1 MATIAEIRAKY
12 PQYDDLS
19 DTQLADS
26 FRDKFYSDIPK
37 EKFYAQLGIDGVSR
51 GRPTMQNDP
60 RIVKASDPTPTNE
73 VNMDNSLGLSFDPK
87 EMGSS
92 YLGRAVQ
99 GLLDLP
105 KGLLQLGS
113 EAVGSKT
120 VSDAVQRQEQ
130 QYEQGRAEAGST
142 GFDPMRL
149 VGNVAQPLNYVIPA
163 AGGSGVLRTAGTG
176 AILAATQPVVSGGDE
191 FWKDKGTQVAVGAII
206 GPLADLG
213 VRGASAL
220 GKSLGT
226 LTEKG
231 KLQAVQDWLLKLS
244 GKDKDVVIAALK
256 DVPEIVTGSKPTALE
271 ALANVPAGANIAKA
285 QQVIG
290 EQQGTSA
297 AMIARQM
304 EQEAARKA
312 QLSAIAGTDAERT
325 ALAAERSAVT
335 GPMRETALNQSD
347 VAGPIVTKLE
357 REISNKFHSL
367 AAAEQTSG
375 SIGAAARVQQQAAA
389 TGKPGWLTA
398 GDIAAEAGKTSKAY
412 KDLAGQVRQEA
423 RLKQFQLDSL
433 EQNGFFPLKAY
444 DLTSSIDKAIKS
456 TVSDQ
461 SKAVLQAVKDKI
473 ISKADENGIIGS
485 RDLYENV
492 RKMSNQDIAKLLGLN
507 EQYASGGIPAQAAKA
522 LDSTKKLIDASL
534 DKSSDGLWSKYL
546 TTYKG
551 YSDKLNRMEVG
562 AALEQKL
569 GTSLGNKERAG
580 AFATAVTE
588 SASLIKKATGMPR
601 FENINQVLTKEE
613 TSSVNKVLADLQR
626 LEQGKSLA
634 SKTVLEG
641 YEPKAPL
648 EGVQLLSRSVSIAKL
663 AMQAL
668 SRGNKADF
676 EKKFLDVS
684 LDPQAMAALMQA
696 GPITGQRK
704 LIEAIN
710 RNLSPEAQ
718 AVFRQSMGVS
728 DTAREVGK

>member
-1 MATIAEIRAKY
+1 MATISEIRTKY
-12 PQYDDLS
+12 PQYNDLS

-26 FRDKFYSDIPK
+26 FHSKFYSDIPK
-37 EKFYAQLGIDGVSR
+37 KEFYAQLGIDGVSR

-60 RIVKASDPTPTNE
+60 RLIKPSDPTPTNE
-73 VNMDNSLGLSFDPK
+73 VTSDNSMGLSFDPK
-87 EMGSS
+87 EMGGS
-92 YLGRAVQ
+92 YVGRAVQ

-113 EAVGSKT
+113 EAFGSKK
-120 VSDAVQRQEQ
+120 VSDAVKRQEQ

-142 GFDPMRL
+142 GFDAARL
-149 VGNVAQPLNYVIPA
+149 VGNVAQPLNYVIPG
-163 AGGSGVLRTAGTG
+163 AGGSGLLRTAGTG
-176 AILAATQPVVSGGDE
+176 AVLSATQPVISGGDE
-191 FWKDKGTQVAVGAII
+191 FWKDKGTQAAVGAIL

-220 GKSLGT
+220 GKSLAT
-226 LTEKG
+226 MSEKG
-231 KLQAVQDWLLKLS
+231 KTQAVQDWLLKLS
-244 GKDKDVVIAALK
+244 GKDKDVVVNALK
-256 DVPEIVTGSKPTALE
+256 NAPEIVPGSAPTAME
-271 ALANVPAGANIAKA
+271 ALATVPAGANIAKA

-290 EQQGTSA
+290 EKQGTSA
-297 AMIARQM
+297 LMIARQA

-312 QLSAIAGTDAERT
+312 QLSTIAGTEAERT
-325 ALAAERSAVT
+325 ALAAERGAVT
-335 GPMRETALNQSD
+335 GPMRETALNQAD
-347 VAGPIVTKLE
+347 VAGPVVTKLE
-357 REISNKFHSL
+357 QEISGKFNSL
-367 AAAEQTSG
+367 AAAEQSAE
-375 SIGAAARVQQQAAA
+375 SIAAASRAQAQAAA

-398 GDIAAEAGKTSKAY
+398 GDIAAEAGQTSKAY

-444 DLTSSIDKAIKS
+444 DLTASIDKAIKS

-473 ISKADENGIIGS
+473 ISKADESGVIGS

-492 RKMSNQDIAKLLGLN
+492 RKMSNQDIAKLLGMN

-546 TTYKG
+546 NSYKG
-551 YSDKLNRMEVG
+551 YSDKLNRMEIG
-562 AALEQKL
+562 SALEQKL

-588 SASLIKKATGMPR
+588 SGSLIKKATGSPR
-601 FENINQVLTKEE
+601 FDSISQVLTKEE

-648 EGVQLLSRSVSIAKL
+648 EGVQLLSRAVSVAKL

-668 SRGNKADF
+668 SKGNKEDF
-676 EKKFLDVS
+676 ERKFIDLS

-718 AVFRQSMGVS
+718 AIFRQSMGVS
-728 DTAREVGK
+728 DTAREIGK